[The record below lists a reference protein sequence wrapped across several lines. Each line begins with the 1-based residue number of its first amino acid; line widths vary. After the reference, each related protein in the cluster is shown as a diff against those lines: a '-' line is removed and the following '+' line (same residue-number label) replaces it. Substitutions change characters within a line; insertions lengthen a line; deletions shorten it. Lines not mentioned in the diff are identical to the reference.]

1 MMRSMYSG
9 VSSLRAHQV
18 RMDVIGNNIANVNT
32 VGFKGSK
39 ATFAEIYSQTVKGAG
54 GSSTSR
60 GGTNPQQ
67 VGLGIKLDSINV
79 SHSKGATQ
87 RTDNATDIMIDG
99 NGFFVLSPS
108 ADGQNKFFSRA
119 GNFQVDELGY
129 LVTSDG
135 YFVLGADGKP
145 VQIDSTTTVGAEKT
159 TSITVGGNLSFSAEP
174 DPTNNNIAY
183 SRTLDVYNS
192 VGGIE
197 TVNIDFGEKIVTAEG
212 TALANVASY
221 RMVKIGDYGT
231 LDTNKIGGNAFNPT
245 AVDPGP
251 GDTAASK
258 DDAFYAKFD
267 SKGSFLGFVTDLDA
281 TKTDTDDDGTAD
293 TWIINDATV
302 VSPTILGAAT
312 VAESTFDVNI
322 EGLGVE
328 TVTFTVNQDT
338 FKNLKHYDQETD
350 ISAKAI
356 TGRAAGNLSS
366 YTIGGNGQVN
376 MTYTNGESDS
386 SQQIALADFDN
397 PAGLLKVGTNRFIES
412 PNSGTAKLGIPN
424 SGSFGALTP
433 GALEMS
439 NVDLSA
445 EFTDM
450 ITTQR
455 GFQAN
460 SRVITTSDEILQELV
475 NLKR

>member
-32 VGFKGSK
+32 VGYKGSK

-67 VGLGIKLDSINV
+67 VGLGIKIDSINV
-79 SHSKGATQ
+79 SHTKGATQ

-108 ADGQNKFFSRA
+108 SDGQNKFYSRA

-135 YFVLGADGKP
+135 YFVLGEDGKA
-145 VQIDSTTTVGAEKT
+145 VQIDSTTTVGAETT
-159 TSITVGGNLSFSAEP
+159 TSISVGGNLNYNEKV
-174 DPTNNNIAY
+174 DETTNKAY
-183 SRTLDVYNS
+183 TRTVDVYNS
-192 VGGIE
+192 VGGVE
-197 TVNIDFGEKIVTAEG
+197 TVNIDFGKKLLTPTSA
-212 TALANVASY
+212 ADQFSY
-221 RMVKIGDYGT
+221 RAVQFNHGKNALFGT
-231 LDTNKIGGNAFNPT
+231 LDPTKFPASSAGTGSVFTNPGVAVTDPT
-245 AVDPGP
+245 ATPPTVQQ
-251 GDTAASK
+251 TAAP
-258 DDAFYAKFD
+258 DVPVFAKFD
-267 SKGSFLGFVTDLDA
+267 SSGNFVAFVDNITTDADGNVL
-281 TKTDTDDDGTAD
+281 TDSPIFTSTDS
-293 TWIINDATV
+293 N
-302 VSPTILGAAT
+302 SILGIIKGQGT
-312 VAESTFDVNI
+312 EDI
-322 EGLGVE
+322 
-328 TVTFTVNQDT
+328 T
-338 FKNLKHYDQETD
+338 FKMDKDSFSKFKHFAQETD
-350 ISAKAI
+350 LKADQSE
-356 TGRAAGNLSS
+356 GRAAGNLSS
-366 YTIGGNGQVN
+366 YTIAANGQIN

-386 SQQIALADFDN
+386 DQQIALADFDN

-412 PNSGTAKLGIPN
+412 PNSGTAKIGVPN
-424 SGSFGALTP
+424 AGSFGALTP

>member
-32 VGFKGSK
+32 VGYKGSK

-54 GSSTSR
+54 GSSDSR

-79 SHSKGATQ
+79 SHTKGATQ

-99 NGFFVLSPS
+99 NGFLIVSPS
-108 ADGQNKFFSRA
+108 KDGQNKYYTRA
-119 GNFQVDELGY
+119 GNFQVDEQGY

-135 YFVLGADGKP
+135 YFVIGEDGKA
-145 VQIDSTTTVGAEKT
+145 VQIDSTSTVGAEATNEIK
-159 TSITVGGNLSFSAEP
+159 VGGNLSFNAEA
-174 DPTNNNIAY
+174 DATTYKAY
-183 SRTLDVYNS
+183 TRTVDVYNS
-192 VGGIE
+192 VGATE
-197 TVNIDFGEKIVTAEG
+197 TVSIDFGTKYVTHEDGIG
-212 TALANVASY
+212 TPAAQYSY
-221 RMVKIGDYGT
+221 RSIKIGD
-231 LDTNKIGGNAFNPT
+231 LGNLNPSETT
-245 AVDPGP
+245 A
-251 GDTAASK
+251 GDTTDQALTPGTDPAINPATYDK
-258 DDAFYAKFD
+258 NIPVFMKFD
-267 SKGSFLGFVTDLDA
+267 ADGNFVGIVDQIELDA
-281 TKTDTDDDGTAD
+281 DGKVKSDVTIVSKTAGFIDYKIDGNGVDDIVFPLDY
-293 TWIINDATV
+293 DA
-302 VSPTILGAAT
+302 
-312 VAESTFDVNI
+312 
-322 EGLGVE
+322 
-328 TVTFTVNQDT
+328 
-338 FKNLKHYDQETD
+338 FKNLKHYAQDSD
-350 ISAKAI
+350 VSAEPI

-366 YTIGGNGQVN
+366 YTIASNGQVN

-386 SQQIALADFDN
+386 DQQIALADFSN
-397 PAGLLKVGTNRFIES
+397 PAGLLKVGSNRFIES
-412 PNSGTAKLGIPN
+412 PNSGAAQVGVPN

-475 NLKR
+475 SLKR

>member
-32 VGFKGSK
+32 VGYKGSK

-79 SHSKGATQ
+79 SHTKGATQ

-99 NGFFVLSPS
+99 NGFFVLSPT
-108 ADGQNKFFSRA
+108 ADGLNKFYSRA

-135 YFVLGADGKP
+135 YFVLGEDGDAI
-145 VQIDSTTTVGAEKT
+145 QIDSTTTINAIT
-159 TSITVGGNLSFSAEP
+159 TSKVSVGGNISFDKVADP
-174 DPTNNNIAY
+174 DNDNKAY
-183 SRTLDVYNS
+183 TSQMDVYDS
-192 VGGIE
+192 VGGKT
-197 TVNIDFGEKIVTAEG
+197 TVTIDFGTKYESDETGAS
-212 TALANVASY
+212 ARSY
-221 RMVKIGDYGT
+221 RQIKFGDWGT
-231 LDTNKIGGNAFNPT
+231 LDPTKKDTVFDPGDVANTKGNAIF
-245 AVDPGP
+245 AE
-251 GDTAASK
+251 
-258 DDAFYAKFD
+258 FD
-267 SKGSFLGFVTDLDA
+267 KAGNFKRIVTGLTFDA
-281 TKTDTDDDGTAD
+281 TSGKVT
-293 TWIINDATV
+293 N
-302 VSPTILGAAT
+302 GAAAAT
-312 VAESTFDVNI
+312 TDANVLVGEI
-322 EGLGVE
+322 EGSTPVVKKSIDYEIVKTGTDNIKFPLDSE
-328 TVTFTVNQDT
+328 AFQ
-338 FKNLKHYDQETD
+338 NLKHFAQDSD
-350 ISAKAI
+350 ILAKPI
-356 TGRAAGNLSS
+356 NGNAAGNLSS
-366 YTIGGNGQVN
+366 YTIAANGQVN
-376 MTYTNGESDS
+376 MTYTNGKSDS
-386 SQQIALADFDN
+386 DQRIALANFDN
-397 PAGLLKVGTNRFIES
+397 PAGLLKVGSNRFIES
-412 PNSGTAKLGIPN
+412 PNSGTAKMGVPN
-424 SGSFGALTP
+424 AGSFGALTP

>member
-32 VGFKGSK
+32 VGYKGST

-67 VGLGIKLDSINV
+67 VGLGIKIDSINV

-99 NGFFVLSPS
+99 NGFFVVSPS
-108 ADGQNKFFSRA
+108 SDGQNKFYTRA

-135 YFVLGADGKP
+135 YFVVGADGKA
-145 VQIDSTTTVGAEKT
+145 VQIDSTTTIGAET
-159 TSITVGGNLSFSAEP
+159 TNEISFGGNIDFDQAVDETT
-174 DPTNNNIAY
+174 DKAY
-183 SRTLDVYNS
+183 TVNLDVYDS
-192 VGGIE
+192 VGSVE
-197 TVNIDFGEKIVTAEG
+197 TVALDFGEKFVTDPAGGIATGTPPVAKQFSYRMIKFGDMGDLTPNKSTASAGTPAVVTDTYAPGFTGSGTDADPYEYATDGGVFAKFDAKGNFVGLVDSVVTTDGYVTAERELVVENG
-212 TALANVASY
+212 STINYSIQQGGVDA
-221 RMVKIGDYGT
+221 IT
-231 LDTNKIGGNAFNPT
+231 LPLNF
-245 AVDPGP
+245 
-251 GDTAASK
+251 
-258 DDAFYAKFD
+258 
-267 SKGSFLGFVTDLDA
+267 
-281 TKTDTDDDGTAD
+281 
-293 TWIINDATV
+293 
-302 VSPTILGAAT
+302 
-312 VAESTFDVNI
+312 
-322 EGLGVE
+322 
-328 TVTFTVNQDT
+328 DT
-338 FKNLKHYDQETD
+338 FSTLKHYAQETD
-350 ISAKAI
+350 ITAKAI

-366 YTIGGNGQVN
+366 YTIAANGQIN

-386 SQQIALADFDN
+386 DQQIALASFDN
-397 PAGLLKVGTNRFIES
+397 PAGLLKVGSNRFIES
-412 PNSGTAKLGIPN
+412 PNSGTAKLGVPN

-445 EFTDM
+445 QFTDM

>member
-1 MMRSMYSG
+1 MYSG

-32 VGFKGSK
+32 VGYKGSK

-79 SHSKGATQ
+79 SHTKGATQ

-99 NGFFVLSPS
+99 NGFFVVSPTQ
-108 ADGQNKFFSRA
+108 AGTNKFYTRA

-135 YFVLGADGKP
+135 YFVLGADNKP
-145 VQIDSTTTVGAEKT
+145 VQIDSTTTVAAEKT
-159 TSITVGGNLSFSAEP
+159 STISIGGNLDYTTEA
-174 DPTNNNIAY
+174 DATNNDIAY
-183 SRTLDVYNS
+183 ALNLDVYNS
-192 VGGIE
+192 VGGTE
-197 TVNIDFGEKIVTAEG
+197 TVAINFGPKYLSDETGATARSYRSIEIGSLGDLNPANKATVWNDTTGSANAMYAEFDASGNFVRIVTGLTFDATSG
-212 TALANVASY
+212 LVDNSATLTATPANVLVGPTTEATPTQQSINY
-221 RMVKIGDYGT
+221 VIQKNGVDDITIT
-231 LDTNKIGGNAFNPT
+231 LNEDVF
-245 AVDPGP
+245 
-251 GDTAASK
+251 
-258 DDAFYAKFD
+258 
-267 SKGSFLGFVTDLDA
+267 
-281 TKTDTDDDGTAD
+281 
-293 TWIINDATV
+293 
-302 VSPTILGAAT
+302 
-312 VAESTFDVNI
+312 ST
-322 EGLGVE
+322 
-328 TVTFTVNQDT
+328 
-338 FKNLKHYDQETD
+338 LKHFDQETD
-350 ISAKAI
+350 LTAKAVN
-356 TGRAAGNLSS
+356 GRAAGNLSS
-366 YTIGGNGQVN
+366 YTIAANGQVN

-386 SQQIALADFDN
+386 DQQIALASFDN
-397 PAGLLKVGTNRFIES
+397 PAGLLKVGSNRFIES
-412 PNSGTAKLGIPN
+412 PNSGTAKLGVPN
-424 SGSFGALTP
+424 AGSFGALTP

-475 NLKR
+475 SLKR

>member
-32 VGFKGSK
+32 VGYKGST

-54 GSSTSR
+54 GSSASR

-67 VGLGIKLDSINV
+67 VGLGIKIDSIAV
-79 SHSKGATQ
+79 SHTKGATQ

-99 NGFFVLSPS
+99 NGFFVVSPT
-108 ADGQNKFFSRA
+108 ADGQNKFYTRA

-135 YFVLGADGKP
+135 YFVLGADGKA
-145 VQIDSTTTVGAEKT
+145 VQIDSTSTVAAQTTTEIK
-159 TSITVGGNLSFSAEP
+159 IDGNLSYSAEA
-174 DPTNNNIAY
+174 DATNDDIAY
-183 SRTLDVYNS
+183 SANLDVYNS
-192 VGGIE
+192 VGGTE
-197 TVNIDFGEKIVTAEG
+197 TININFGPKYLSDETG
-212 TALANVASY
+212 ANARSY
-221 RMVKIGDYGT
+221 RSVEFGDWG
-231 LDTNKIGGNAFNPT
+231 
-245 AVDPGP
+245 
-251 GDTAASK
+251 
-258 DDAFYAKFD
+258 
-267 SKGSFLGFVTDLDA
+267 DLDPANKA
-281 TKTDTDDDGTAD
+281 TTWTTATAD
-293 TWIINDATV
+293 TKNALYAEFDASGNFKRIVTGLTFDGTSGLV
-302 VSPTILGAAT
+302 TNAAT
-312 VAESTFDVNI
+312 VAADPALVVVGETTATTPTNESAEYKISKNGVDDIKVKLDADVFAN
-322 EGLGVE
+322 
-328 TVTFTVNQDT
+328 F
-338 FKNLKHYDQETD
+338 KHYDQETD
-350 ISAKAI
+350 LRAKKVD
-356 TGRAAGNLSS
+356 GNAAGNLSS
-366 YTIGGNGQVN
+366 YTIAANGQVN

-386 SQQIALADFDN
+386 DQQIALASFDN

-412 PNSGTAKLGIPN
+412 PNSGSAKMGVPN
-424 SGSFGALTP
+424 AGSFGALTP

-445 EFTDM
+445 QFTDM

>member
-32 VGFKGSK
+32 VGYKGSK
-39 ATFAEIYSQTVKGAG
+39 VTFAEIYSQTVKGAG

-67 VGLGIKLDSINV
+67 VGLGIKIDSINV
-79 SHSKGATQ
+79 SHTKGATQ

-99 NGFFVLSPS
+99 NGFFIVSPT
-108 ADGQNKFFSRA
+108 ADGQNKFYTRA
-119 GNFQVDELGY
+119 GNFSVDELGY

-135 YFVLGADGKP
+135 YFVIGEDGKA
-145 VQIDSTTTVGAEKT
+145 VQIDSTTTKGAEAT
-159 TSITVGGNLSFSAEP
+159 DEISIGGNLDYDAEI
-174 DPTNNNIAY
+174 DEDNDYIAY
-183 SRTLDVYNS
+183 SVNLDVYNS
-192 VGGIE
+192 VGGTQ
-197 TVNIDFGEKIVTAEG
+197 TVQIDFGQKLTTVSGAADG
-212 TALANVASY
+212 YSY
-221 RMVKIGDYGT
+221 RAVKIDDIGT
-231 LDTNKIGGNAFNPT
+231 LNPLYFPNGATGAT
-245 AVDPGP
+245 AT
-251 GDTAASK
+251 TAAAFTTAG
-258 DDAFYAKFD
+258 DASTYVANAPMFAKFD
-267 SKGSFLGFVTDLDA
+267 EEGNFVGFV
-281 TKTDTDDDGTAD
+281 DTLVIDENGQVTGDNTIFEEGAGSLNYVIQEGGVDDITLPFDY
-293 TWIINDATV
+293 
-302 VSPTILGAAT
+302 
-312 VAESTFDVNI
+312 ES
-322 EGLGVE
+322 L
-328 TVTFTVNQDT
+328 
-338 FKNLKHYDQETD
+338 KNLKHYAQETD
-350 ISAKAI
+350 ITPKAV
-356 TGRAAGNLSS
+356 TGRAAGNLDS
-366 YTIGGNGQVN
+366 YTIAANGQVN

-386 SQQIALADFDN
+386 DQQIALASFDN
-397 PAGLLKVGTNRFIES
+397 PTGLLKVGTNRFIES
-412 PNSGTAKLGIPN
+412 PNSGAAKIGVPN
-424 SGSFGALTP
+424 AGSFGALTP

>member
-54 GSSTSR
+54 GSSDTR

-99 NGFFVLSPS
+99 NGFFVLSPDQS
-108 ADGQNKFFSRA
+108 GQNKFYSRA

-135 YFVLGADGKP
+135 YFVLGSDNKP
-145 VQIDSTTTVGAEKT
+145 VQIDSTTTVAAEAT
-159 TSITVGGNLSFSAEP
+159 NEISIGGNLDYTAEY
-174 DPTNNNIAY
+174 DATNNDIAY
-183 SRTLDVYNS
+183 SLNLDVYNS
-192 VGGIE
+192 VGE
-197 TVNIDFGEKIVTAEG
+197 TTTVNFDFGKKYTTDATTGIAGNQFSYRSIKIGDMGNLDPVILAIPAAGTATSA
-212 TALANVASY
+212 TALAAPVAPATNSAY
-221 RMVKIGDYGT
+221 T
-231 LDTNKIGGNAFNPT
+231 ADTPI
-245 AVDPGP
+245 
-251 GDTAASK
+251 
-258 DDAFYAKFD
+258 YAKFD
-267 SKGSFLGFVTDLDA
+267 SKGTFIGIVHELEIDTEGDVVGDSEVVIETGGLINYTINKGGVDDVTLPID
-281 TKTDTDDDGTAD
+281 
-293 TWIINDATV
+293 
-302 VSPTILGAAT
+302 
-312 VAESTFDVNI
+312 FDVFS
-322 EGLGVE
+322 G
-328 TVTFTVNQDT
+328 
-338 FKNLKHYDQETD
+338 LKHFDQETD
-350 ISAKAI
+350 MTAKAI
-356 TGRAAGNLSS
+356 TGRSAGNLSS
-366 YTIGGNGQVN
+366 YTIGSNGQIN

-386 SQQIALADFDN
+386 DQQIALASFDN

-424 SGSFGALTP
+424 AGSFGALTP

>member
-32 VGFKGSK
+32 VGYKGSK

-54 GSSTSR
+54 GSSDTR

-67 VGLGIKLDSINV
+67 IGLGIKIDSINV
-79 SHSKGATQ
+79 SHTKGATQ

-99 NGFFVLSPS
+99 NGFFVVAPS
-108 ADGQNKFFSRA
+108 SDGQNKFYTRA

-135 YFVLGADGKP
+135 YFVLGADGDA
-145 VQIDSTTTVGAEKT
+145 VQIDSTNTVGAVATAEI
-159 TSITVGGNLSFSAEP
+159 SIGGNLDYTAEP
-174 DPTNNNIAY
+174 DPNNDDIAY
-183 SRTLDVYNS
+183 SVNMDVYNS
-192 VGGIE
+192 VGGTQ
-197 TVNIDFGEKIVTAEG
+197 TVQVDFGQKLTTPAG
-212 TALANVASY
+212 TAAADTYSY
-221 RMVKIGDYGT
+221 RAIKIGDTGT
-231 LDTNKIGGNAFNPT
+231 LDPTKFPDDGTTNNAF
-245 AVDPGP
+245 
-251 GDTAASK
+251 DTADPPVYQA
-258 DDAFYAKFD
+258 DAPIFAKFN
-267 SKGSFLGFVTDLDA
+267 SKGDFLGFVDQLEINTDGEVEGDNSIFDKTAGSMNIILQEGGVDDITLPFNYDA
-281 TKTDTDDDGTAD
+281 M
-293 TWIINDATV
+293 
-302 VSPTILGAAT
+302 
-312 VAESTFDVNI
+312 
-322 EGLGVE
+322 
-328 TVTFTVNQDT
+328 
-338 FKNLKHYDQETD
+338 KNLKHFDQDTD
-350 ISAKAI
+350 IDATAK
-356 TGRAAGNLSS
+356 GRAAGNLSS
-366 YTIGGNGQVN
+366 YTIAANGQIN

-386 SQQIALADFDN
+386 DQQIALADFAN

-412 PNSGTAKLGIPN
+412 PNSGAAKIGVPN
-424 SGSFGALTP
+424 AGSFGALTP

-475 NLKR
+475 SLKR